1 MWISPTFIIVKI
13 HLSWYQVI
21 KPFSKSY
28 LGLPH
33 LSFELRFYDKNI
45 RVFHTTFLWHPWI
58 SSSYSYRIE
67 ILGRS
72 LQDANN
78 RFNVMNRS
86 NTHGYQNISAHT
98 HEIPKQ

>member
-1 MWISPTFIIVKI
+1 MK
-13 HLSWYQVI
+13 
-21 KPFSKSY
+21 SKS
-28 LGLPH
+28 L
-33 LSFELRFYDKNI
+33 FD
-45 RVFHTTFLWHPWI
+45 TTFLWHPWI
-58 SSSYSYRIE
+58 SSSYSYGIE

-78 RFNVMNRS
+78 RFNVMIRS

>member
-1 MWISPTFIIVKI
+1 MAIQGSVINAAT
-13 HLSWYQVI
+13 HL
-21 KPFSKSY
+21 KSSASICNY
-28 LGLPH
+28 YNGMDLKH
-33 LSFELRFYDKNI
+33 R
-45 RVFHTTFLWHPWI
+45 WI

-78 RFNVMNRS
+78 RFNVMIRS

-98 HEIPKQ
+98 HEIPEQ